1 MSYLAPLGGAF
12 ADGPACDEHGI
23 LGLRTTGNA
32 LGATRPDDR
41 SVRGGVA
48 NRLHALEP
56 TLGRGRH
63 RRRGKVGDG
72 GRTGKRA
79 AICRVVEPGDFQSAA
94 VRAARGG
101 KIFCSLLEKIHP
113 RLARLHDGF
122 AIVGLAVLLFL
133 TLYTTV
139 LDVVRQ
145 TA

>member
-1 MSYLAPLGGAF
+1 MSTGFSAYGLLVTPWVQLGQMTVQFVAALPIAFMHLNQLSGVVGIVAAGKSVMAGGLASGLRFAVLLNLNLAIFNLLPIAPL
-12 ADGPACDEHGI
+12 D
-23 LGLRTTGNA
+23 
-32 LGATRPDDR
+32 
-41 SVRGGVA
+41 
-48 NRLHALEP
+48 
-56 TLGRGRH
+56 
-63 RRRGKVGDG
+63 
-72 GRTGKRA
+72 
-79 AICRVVEPGDFQSAA
+79 
-94 VRAARGG
+94 GG